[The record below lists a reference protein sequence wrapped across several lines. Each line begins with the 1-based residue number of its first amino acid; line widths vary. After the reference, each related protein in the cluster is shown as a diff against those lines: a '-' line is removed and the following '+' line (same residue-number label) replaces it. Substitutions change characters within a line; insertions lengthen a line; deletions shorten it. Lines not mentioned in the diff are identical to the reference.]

1 MRLNKEISKDL
12 EAVILPIIKSEDSG
26 IGIDHL
32 YEDSFPG
39 ESNDLVK
46 DKVKQ
51 CIYILKEHDLIIEKS
66 SKLYGFEY
74 YASERLKYS
83 SISHIISEINKEE
96 DHKELEI
103 EKSKKENDLLDFQL
117 RDYEA
122 TKRKA
127 NWSFII
133 SIISTIIAI
142 VAIIVSKI

>member
-12 EAVILPIIKSEDSG
+12 EVVSSLIIKSEDSG

-74 YASERLKYS
+74 YASEKLKHIP
-83 SISHIISEINKEE
+83 ISNIISDINKEE
-96 DHKELEI
+96 DRNDLELE
-103 EKSKKENDLLDFQL
+103 
-117 RDYEA
+117 
-122 TKRKA
+122 
-127 NWSFII
+127 
-133 SIISTIIAI
+133 STINENEIF
-142 VAIIVSKI
+142 K

>member
-51 CIYILKEHDLIIEKS
+51 CIYILMEHNLIIEKP

-74 YASERLKYS
+74 YATERLKYVP
-83 SISHIISEINKEE
+83 ISEIVSDINKEE
-96 DHKELEI
+96 DRKDLELESTI
-103 EKSKKENDLLDFQL
+103 NENEIFKRQL
-117 RDYEA
+117 KDYKV
-122 TKRKA
+122 TKIITYVSLA
-127 NWSFII
+127 IAIASFIV
-133 SIISTIIAI
+133 SIL
-142 VAIIVSKI
+142 K